1 MAIVGGTYKLNSG
14 HEIPLVGFGT
24 YQIKGQEAISVSI
37 DAALGAG
44 YRLIDT
50 AKAYGNE
57 KEIGNALQ
65 EFLPKYNLKR
75 ADVFITT
82 KVLLTEGDNRKAT
95 REAFEE
101 SLKFLQTDYV
111 NLVLIHYPGA
121 WGASTSNDGSS
132 NATYRKDSYEELEKL
147 QAEGKIHSIGV
158 SNYEIRHIEE
168 LKKYA
173 KVQPAANQCEFH
185 PHFTRNELREYC
197 KKENIFFQQPSG
209 YASYIDPYGNP
220 MQLMPQQQ
228 MYHASAGGGPMS
240 IMPHFAYMSHHKFPV
255 VVPTHSDYGPPAY
268 HRDDRRPPPS
278 TSHRKRSPSPYA
290 SNGGDYKRRYRTSS
304 DGRGRPEQSF
314 SSSRDRRRPSPS
326 RHRTSSRR

>member
-14 HEIPLVGFGT
+14 HEIPLIGFGT

-50 AKAYGNE
+50 AKVYGNE

-65 EFLPKYNLKR
+65 EYLPKYNLKR

-121 WGASTSNDGSS
+121 WGASTSNDGST
-132 NATYRKDSYEELEKL
+132 NATYRKDAYEELEKL
-147 QAEGKIHSIGV
+147 QGEGKIHSIGV
-158 SNYEIRHIEE
+158 SNYEIHHIEE

-197 KKENIFFQQPSG
+197 KKENIFFQAFTSLARQDPSL
-209 YASYIDPYGNP
+209 IND
-220 MQLMPQQQ
+220 
-228 MYHASAGGGPMS
+228 
-240 IMPHFAYMSHHKFPV
+240 PV
-255 VVPTHSDYGPPAY
+255 VVSLAEKHKTSINLILLAY
-268 HRDDRRPPPS
+268 ALVQNIGILPKS
-278 TSHRKRSPSPYA
+278 VT
-290 SNGGDYKRRYRTSS
+290 
-304 DGRGRPEQSF
+304 
-314 SSSRDRRRPSPS
+314 PS
-326 RHRTSSRR
+326 RIQENFGVVNVKLTKEEVEQLTGLNRNKNYTLCQGWTVA